1 MASPEQPY
9 LIAFILF
16 KRMTRI
22 ERFQEQLRKV
32 YDMRRDAILRND
44 FITMSRCEVK
54 AKELEKQLQEAKMHV
69 PVTLKNLLDS
79 QGEDAKSAVYKSL
92 IKCSLAADFL
102 NDCAEA
108 AKSELRKVGANDFVF
123 HRDIDQL
130 CQISKKVASLVI
142 FDGQQV
148 LTDMM
153 VDNDEFIDSCHQAA
167 DKHLNETL
175 KL

>member
-1 MASPEQPY
+1 
-9 LIAFILF
+9 
-16 KRMTRI
+16 
-22 ERFQEQLRKV
+22 
-32 YDMRRDAILRND
+32 MRRDAILRND
-44 FITMSRCEVK
+44 FITMSQCEIK
-54 AKELEKQLQEAKMHV
+54 AKKLEQEIQEAKMRQ
-69 PVTLKNLLDS
+69 PVTLKSILDS
-79 QGEDAKSAVYKSL
+79 QGEDVKNAVYKSL

-102 NDCAEA
+102 NDCAEE
-108 AKSELRKVGANDFVF
+108 AKSQINKINLKDFHFHQDIKELCALS
-123 HRDIDQL
+123 Q
-130 CQISKKVASLVI
+130 KVASLVI